1 MVKRI
6 SEYRQIMRKIK
17 WYIIAFALL
26 LTACKSASLQEE
38 AKGKYGQVKLNDVE
52 RAEVDSMVNGV
63 AFRLVHEMQKN
74 HDNLLVSP
82 LGLCYALNMLNA
94 GADGATQRQIN
105 RFLGRKIL
113 ADRLCRTMLLADAA
127 TKDRQVKTQSDKVT
141 TLIVDNRVDVGR
153 GIDLLPA
160 YEERMKVCYF
170 AAIEEEKEA
179 QKIILSNTLRFDGVW
194 KEAFDSS
201 QTQVSLFTTAEGKQQ
216 KVPLMS
222 GRFKLDYAETNDYQ
236 LVKIPYNGGFNLYV
250 LLPKTGEKLE
260 SIVSKLDVTTW
271 QQALKQM
278 QMADVSLWFPRFSTA
293 KKNDMISVLKNLGVR
308 DAFDM
313 QLANLSKMTLGQAYV
328 SGVKQEVQIDFNE
341 QRTEAEAKTTME
353 VAVLCAT
360 EEPKKKEIQRRFV
373 RCDHPFLYVVTNRF
387 GAICFIGEVQQS

>member
-17 WYIIAFALL
+17 WYIVAFALL
-26 LTACKSASLQEE
+26 LTACKSASLQDES
-38 AKGKYGQVKLNDVE
+38 KGKYGQVKLNDTE

-141 TLIVDNRVDVGR
+141 TLIVDNRVDVGC
-153 GIDLLPA
+153 GISLLPA
-160 YEERMKVCYF
+160 FEECMKESYF
-170 AAIEEEKEA
+170 AAIEEGNEA

-222 GRFKLDYAETNDYQ
+222 GRFKLDYTETNDYQ

-260 SIVSKLDVTTW
+260 PIVSKLDVTTW

-278 QMADVSLWFPRFSTA
+278 QMADVSLWFPRLSTA

-308 DAFDM
+308 DAFDT

>member
-6 SEYRQIMRKIK
+6 SEYRQSMRKIK
-17 WYIIAFALL
+17 WYIISFALL
-26 LTACKSASLQEE
+26 LTACKSASLQDE
-38 AKGKYGQVKLNDVE
+38 AKGKYGQVKLNDAE

-82 LGLCYALNMLNA
+82 LGLCYTLNMLNA
-94 GADGATQRQIN
+94 GADGATQRQIS
-105 RFLGRKIL
+105 RFLGRNIL
-113 ADRLCRTMLLADAA
+113 ADRLCRKMLLVDEA
-127 TKDRQVKTQSDKVT
+127 TKDGQAKAQNDKVT
-141 TLIVDNRVDVGR
+141 KMNVDNRVDVGR
-153 GIDLLPA
+153 GISLLPA
-160 YEERMKVCYF
+160 FEERMKESYF
-170 AAIEEEKEA
+170 AVIEEGNEA
-179 QKIILSNTLRFDGVW
+179 QKIMLSNTLRFDGVW

-222 GRFKLDYAETNDYQ
+222 GRFKLDYTETNDYQ

-260 SIVSKLDVTTW
+260 SIVSNLNVTTW

-278 QMADVSLWFPRFSTA
+278 QMADVSLWFPRLSTA

-308 DAFDM
+308 DAFDT

-373 RCDHPFLYVVTNRF
+373 RCDHPFFYVVTNRF
-387 GAICFIGEVQQS
+387 GAICFIGEVQRF

>member
-1 MVKRI
+1 VVKRI

-38 AKGKYGQVKLNDVE
+38 AKGKYGQVKLNDAE
-52 RAEVDSMVNGV
+52 RVEVDNMVNGV
-63 AFRLVHEMQKN
+63 AFRLIHEMQKN

-127 TKDRQVKTQSDKVT
+127 TKDRQVKTQNDKVT

-160 YEERMKVCYF
+160 FEERMKKSYF
-170 AAIEEEKEA
+170 AAIEEGNEA

-260 SIVSKLDVTTW
+260 PIVSKLDVTTW

-278 QMADVSLWFPRFSTA
+278 QMADVSLWFPRLSTA

-308 DAFDM
+308 DAFDT

-373 RCDHPFLYVVTNRF
+373 RCDHPFLYIVTNRF

>member
-6 SEYRQIMRKIK
+6 SEYRQIMRKIN

-26 LTACKSASLQEE
+26 LTACKPASLQGET
-38 AKGKYGQVKLNDVE
+38 KGKHGPVKLNDAE
-52 RAEVDSMVNGV
+52 RAEVYSMVNGV

-105 RFLGRKIL
+105 RVLGRNIL

-127 TKDRQVKTQSDKVT
+127 TKDGQVKTQSDKVT

-160 YEERMKVCYF
+160 FEERMKVCYF
-170 AAIEEEKEA
+170 AAIEKGNEA

-216 KVPLMS
+216 KVPMMS
-222 GRFKLDYAETNDYQ
+222 GRFKLDYTETNDYQ

-278 QMADVSLWFPRFSTA
+278 QMADVSLWFPRLSTA

-341 QRTEAEAKTTME
+341 QRTEAEAITTME
-353 VAVLCAT
+353 VAVLSAT
-360 EEPKKKEIQRRFV
+360 KEPKKKEIQRRFV

-387 GAICFIGEVQQS
+387 GAICFIGEVQRF

>member
-1 MVKRI
+1 
-6 SEYRQIMRKIK
+6 MRKIK

-26 LTACKSASLQEE
+26 LTACKSASLQDE

-105 RFLGRKIL
+105 RFLGREIL

-170 AAIEEEKEA
+170 AAIEEGKEA

-222 GRFKLDYAETNDYQ
+222 GRFKLDYTETNDYQ

-250 LLPKTGEKLE
+250 LLPKTREKLE
-260 SIVSKLDVTTW
+260 PIVSKLDVTTW

-278 QMADVSLWFPRFSTA
+278 QMADVSLWFPRLSTA

-373 RCDHPFLYVVTNRF
+373 RCDHPFFYVVTNRF

>member
-26 LTACKSASLQEE
+26 LTACKSASLQDE
-38 AKGKYGQVKLNDVE
+38 AKGKYGQVKLNDAE

-105 RFLGRKIL
+105 RVLGRNIL
-113 ADRLCRTMLLADAA
+113 ADRLCRKMLLADAA
-127 TKDRQVKTQSDKVT
+127 TKDGQAKAQNDKVT
-141 TLIVDNRVDVGR
+141 TLIVDNKVDVGR

-160 YEERMKVCYF
+160 FEERMKVCYF
-170 AAIEEEKEA
+170 AVIEEGKEA

-260 SIVSKLDVTTW
+260 SIVSKLNVTTW

-353 VAVLCAT
+353 VAVLSAT

-387 GAICFIGEVQQS
+387 GAICFIGEVQRF

>member
-1 MVKRI
+1 MKRI

-17 WYIIAFALL
+17 WYIIVFALL
-26 LTACKSASLQEE
+26 LTACKSASLQDE

-105 RFLGRKIL
+105 RFLGREIL

-160 YEERMKVCYF
+160 FEERMKVCYF
-170 AAIEEEKEA
+170 AAIEEGKEA

-201 QTQVSLFTTAEGKQQ
+201 QTQVGLFTTAEGKQQ

-260 SIVSKLDVTTW
+260 PIVSKLNMTTW

-387 GAICFIGEVQQS
+387 GAICFIGEVQRF

>member
-26 LTACKSASLQEE
+26 LTACKPASLQGET
-38 AKGKYGQVKLNDVE
+38 KGKHGPVKLNDAE

-105 RFLGRKIL
+105 RVLGRKIL

-127 TKDRQVKTQSDKVT
+127 TKDRQVKAQNDKVT

-153 GIDLLPA
+153 GISLLPA
-160 YEERMKVCYF
+160 FEERMKESYF
-170 AAIEEEKEA
+170 AAIEEGKEA

-201 QTQVSLFTTAEGKQQ
+201 QTQVGLFTTAEGKQQ

-222 GRFKLDYAETNDYQ
+222 GRFKLDYTETSDYQ

-260 SIVSKLDVTTW
+260 PIVSKLDVTTW

-278 QMADVSLWFPRFSTA
+278 QMADVSLWFPRLSTA

>member
-6 SEYRQIMRKIK
+6 SEYRQSMRKIK
-17 WYIIAFALL
+17 WYIVAFALL
-26 LTACKSASLQEE
+26 LTACKSASLQDE
-38 AKGKYGQVKLNDVE
+38 AKGKYGQVKLNDTE
-52 RAEVDSMVNGV
+52 RAEVDSMVNGI

-94 GADGATQRQIN
+94 GADGATQRQIS
-105 RFLGRKIL
+105 RFLGRDIL
-113 ADRLCRTMLLADAA
+113 ADRLCRKMLLVDAA
-127 TKDRQVKTQSDKVT
+127 TKDRQVKAQNDKVT

-160 YEERMKVCYF
+160 FEERMKVCYF
-170 AAIEEEKEA
+170 AAIEEGNEA

-250 LLPKTGEKLE
+250 LLPKTGKKLE

-373 RCDHPFLYVVTNRF
+373 RCDHPFFYVVTNRF

>member
-17 WYIIAFALL
+17 WYIVAFALL
-26 LTACKSASLQEE
+26 LTACKSASLQDES
-38 AKGKYGQVKLNDVE
+38 KGKYGQVKLNDTE

-141 TLIVDNRVDVGR
+141 TLIVDNRVDVGC
-153 GIDLLPA
+153 GISLLPA
-160 YEERMKVCYF
+160 FEECMKESYF
-170 AAIEEEKEA
+170 AAIEEGNEA

-222 GRFKLDYAETNDYQ
+222 GRFKLDYTETNDYQ

-271 QQALKQM
+271 QQTLKQM
-278 QMADVSLWFPRFSTA
+278 QMADVSLWFPRLSTA

>member
-1 MVKRI
+1 MKRI
-6 SEYRQIMRKIK
+6 SEYRQSMRKIK

-38 AKGKYGQVKLNDVE
+38 AKGKYGQVKLNEVE

-105 RFLGRKIL
+105 RVLGRNIL
-113 ADRLCRTMLLADAA
+113 ADRLCRTMLLVDAA

-160 YEERMKVCYF
+160 FEERMKVCYF
-170 AAIEEEKEA
+170 AAIEEGNEA

-216 KVPLMS
+216 KVPLMR
-222 GRFKLDYAETNDYQ
+222 GRFKLDYTETNDYQ

-260 SIVSKLDVTTW
+260 PIVSKLNVTTW
-271 QQALKQM
+271 QQALKHM
-278 QMADVSLWFPRFSTA
+278 QMADVSLWFPRLSTA

-353 VAVLCAT
+353 VAVLSAT

-373 RCDHPFLYVVTNRF
+373 RCDHPFFYVVTNRF
-387 GAICFIGEVQQS
+387 GAICFIGEVQRF

>member
-1 MVKRI
+1 
-6 SEYRQIMRKIK
+6 MRKIK

-26 LTACKSASLQEE
+26 LTACKSASLQDE
-38 AKGKYGQVKLNDVE
+38 AKGKYGQVKLNDAE

-105 RFLGRKIL
+105 RFLGREIL

-160 YEERMKVCYF
+160 FEERMKVCYF
-170 AAIEEEKEA
+170 AAIEEGKEA

-201 QTQVSLFTTAEGKQQ
+201 QTQESLFTTAEGKQQ
-216 KVPLMS
+216 KVPLMC
-222 GRFKLDYAETNDYQ
+222 GRFKLDYTETNDYQ

-278 QMADVSLWFPRFSTA
+278 QMADVSLWLPRFSTA

-313 QLANLSKMTLGQAYV
+313 QLANLSKMTLEQAYV

-387 GAICFIGEVQQS
+387 GAICFIGEVQRF

>member
-6 SEYRQIMRKIK
+6 SEYRQSMRKIK
-17 WYIIAFALL
+17 WYIVAFALL
-26 LTACKSASLQEE
+26 LTACKSASLQDE

-52 RAEVDSMVNGV
+52 RAEVDSMVNGI

-94 GADGATQRQIN
+94 GADGATQRQIS
-105 RFLGRKIL
+105 RFLGRNIL
-113 ADRLCRTMLLADAA
+113 ADRLCRKMLLADAA
-127 TKDRQVKTQSDKVT
+127 TNEGQAKAQNDKVT

-160 YEERMKVCYF
+160 FEERMKVCYF
-170 AAIEEEKEA
+170 AAIEEGNEA

-260 SIVSKLDVTTW
+260 PIVSKLDVTTW

-278 QMADVSLWFPRFSTA
+278 QMADVSLWLPRLSTA

-373 RCDHPFLYVVTNRF
+373 RCDHPFLYIVTNRF

>member
-1 MVKRI
+1 MKRI

-17 WYIIAFALL
+17 WYIIVFALL
-26 LTACKSASLQEE
+26 LTACKSASLQDE
-38 AKGKYGQVKLNDVE
+38 AKGKYGQVKLNDAE

-63 AFRLVHEMQKN
+63 AFRLIHEMQKN

-113 ADRLCRTMLLADAA
+113 ADSLCRKMLLIDAA
-127 TKDRQVKTQSDKVT
+127 TKHGQAKAQNDKVT
-141 TLIVDNRVDVGR
+141 TLIVDNRVDVGC
-153 GIDLLPA
+153 GISLLPA
-160 YEERMKVCYF
+160 FEECMKESYF
-170 AAIEEEKEA
+170 AAIEEGNEA

-222 GRFKLDYAETNDYQ
+222 GRFKLDYTETNDYQ

-260 SIVSKLDVTTW
+260 PIVSKLDVTTW

-278 QMADVSLWFPRFSTA
+278 QMADVSLWLPRLSTA

-313 QLANLSKMTLGQAYV
+313 QLANLSKMTLEQAYV

-360 EEPKKKEIQRRFV
+360 EEPKKKEIQRKFV
-373 RCDHPFLYVVTNRF
+373 RCDHPFLYIVTNRF

>member
-1 MVKRI
+1 
-6 SEYRQIMRKIK
+6 MRKIK
-17 WYIIAFALL
+17 WYIIAFVLL

-38 AKGKYGQVKLNDVE
+38 AKGKYGQVKLNDTE

-94 GADGATQRQIN
+94 GADGTTQRQIS
-105 RFLGRKIL
+105 RFLGRNIL
-113 ADRLCRTMLLADAA
+113 ADSLCRKMLLIDAA
-127 TKDRQVKTQSDKVT
+127 TKHGQAKAQNDKVT

-153 GIDLLPA
+153 GISLLPA
-160 YEERMKVCYF
+160 FEERMKESYF
-170 AAIEEEKEA
+170 AMIEEENEA

-222 GRFKLDYAETNDYQ
+222 GRFKLDYTETNDYQ

-260 SIVSKLDVTTW
+260 SIVSKLNVTTW

-278 QMADVSLWFPRFSTA
+278 QMADVSLWFPRLSTA

-313 QLANLSKMTLGQAYV
+313 QLAKMTLGQAYV

-373 RCDHPFLYVVTNRF
+373 RCDHPFLYIVTNRF

>member
-1 MVKRI
+1 
-6 SEYRQIMRKIK
+6 MRKIK

-26 LTACKSASLQEE
+26 LTACKSASLQDE
-38 AKGKYGQVKLNDVE
+38 AKGKHGKVTLNDAE
-52 RAEVDSMVNGV
+52 RAEADSMVNGV

-105 RFLGRKIL
+105 RFLGREIL
-113 ADRLCRTMLLADAA
+113 ADHLCRTMLLADAA
-127 TKDRQVKTQSDKVT
+127 TKDGQAKTQSDKVT

-160 YEERMKVCYF
+160 FEERMKVCYF
-170 AAIEEEKEA
+170 AAIEEESEA

-222 GRFKLDYAETNDYQ
+222 GRFKLDYAEISDYQ

-250 LLPKTGEKLE
+250 LLPKTGKKLE

-278 QMADVSLWFPRFSTA
+278 QMADVSLWFPRLSTA

-353 VAVLCAT
+353 VAVLSAT

-373 RCDHPFLYVVTNRF
+373 RCDHPFFYVVTNRF

>member
-17 WYIIAFALL
+17 WYIIAFTLL
-26 LTACKSASLQEE
+26 LTACKSASLQDE
-38 AKGKYGQVKLNDVE
+38 AKGKYGQVKLNDTE

-127 TKDRQVKTQSDKVT
+127 TKDRQVKTQNDKVT

-160 YEERMKVCYF
+160 FEERMKKSYF
-170 AAIEEEKEA
+170 AAIEEGNEA

-201 QTQVSLFTTAEGKQQ
+201 QTQVGLFTTAEGKQQ
-216 KVPLMS
+216 KVQLMS
-222 GRFKLDYAETNDYQ
+222 GRFKLDYTETNDYQ

-260 SIVSKLDVTTW
+260 SIVSKLNVTTW

-278 QMADVSLWFPRFSTA
+278 QMADVSLWFPRLSTA
-293 KKNDMISVLKNLGVR
+293 KKNDMISVLKHLGVR

-373 RCDHPFLYVVTNRF
+373 RCDHPFLYIVTNRF

>member
-17 WYIIAFALL
+17 WYIIAFTLL
-26 LTACKSASLQEE
+26 LTACKSASLQDE
-38 AKGKYGQVKLNDVE
+38 AKGKYGQVKLNDTE

-94 GADGATQRQIN
+94 GADGATQRQISH
-105 RFLGRKIL
+105 FLGREIL

-127 TKDRQVKTQSDKVT
+127 TKDRQVKTQNDKVT

-160 YEERMKVCYF
+160 FEERMKVCYF
-170 AAIEEEKEA
+170 AAIEEGKEA

-222 GRFKLDYAETNDYQ
+222 GRFKLDYAETSDYQ

-260 SIVSKLDVTTW
+260 SIVSKLNVTTW

-278 QMADVSLWFPRFSTA
+278 QMADVSLWFPRLSTA

-387 GAICFIGEVQQS
+387 GAICFIGEVQRF

>member
-26 LTACKSASLQEE
+26 LTACKSASLQDE

-160 YEERMKVCYF
+160 FEERMKVCYF
-170 AAIEEEKEA
+170 AAIEEGKEA

-222 GRFKLDYAETNDYQ
+222 GRFKLDYTETNDYQ

-260 SIVSKLDVTTW
+260 PIVSKLNVTTW

-373 RCDHPFLYVVTNRF
+373 RCDHPFLYIVTNRF
-387 GAICFIGEVQQS
+387 GAICFIGEVQRF

>member
-1 MVKRI
+1 MKRI

-26 LTACKSASLQEE
+26 LTACKSASLQDE
-38 AKGKYGQVKLNDVE
+38 AKGKYGQVKLNDAE

-105 RFLGRKIL
+105 RFLGREIL

-153 GIDLLPA
+153 GISLLPA
-160 YEERMKVCYF
+160 FEERMKESYF
-170 AAIEEEKEA
+170 AAIEEGNEA
-179 QKIILSNTLRFDGVW
+179 QKIMLSNTLRFDGVW

-201 QTQVSLFTTAEGKQQ
+201 QTQVSLFTTAEGKLQ

-222 GRFKLDYAETNDYQ
+222 GRFKLDYTETNDYQ

-260 SIVSKLDVTTW
+260 SIVSKLNVTTW

-278 QMADVSLWFPRFSTA
+278 QMADVSLWFPRLSTA

-353 VAVLCAT
+353 VAVLSAT

>member
-1 MVKRI
+1 
-6 SEYRQIMRKIK
+6 MRKIK

-38 AKGKYGQVKLNDVE
+38 AKGKYGQVKLNDAE

-94 GADGATQRQIN
+94 GADGATQRQISH
-105 RFLGRKIL
+105 FLGREIL

-160 YEERMKVCYF
+160 FEERMKVCYF
-170 AAIEEEKEA
+170 AAIEEGKEA

-201 QTQVSLFTTAEGKQQ
+201 QTQESLFTTAEGKQQ

-260 SIVSKLDVTTW
+260 PIVSKFDVTTW

-373 RCDHPFLYVVTNRF
+373 RCDHPFLYIVTNRF
-387 GAICFIGEVQQS
+387 GAICFIGEVQRF

>member
-26 LTACKSASLQEE
+26 LTACKSASLQDE

-170 AAIEEEKEA
+170 AAIEEGKEA

-260 SIVSKLDVTTW
+260 SIVSKLNVTTW

-278 QMADVSLWFPRFSTA
+278 QMADVSLWFPRLSTA

-360 EEPKKKEIQRRFV
+360 EEPKKKEIQRKFV

-387 GAICFIGEVQQS
+387 GVICFIGEVQRS

>member
-1 MVKRI
+1 
-6 SEYRQIMRKIK
+6 MRKIK

-26 LTACKSASLQEE
+26 LTACKSASLQDE
-38 AKGKYGQVKLNDVE
+38 AKGKYGQVKLNDAE

-63 AFRLVHEMQKN
+63 AFRLIHEIQKN

-94 GADGATQRQIN
+94 GADGATQRQISH
-105 RFLGRKIL
+105 FLGREIL

-127 TKDRQVKTQSDKVT
+127 TKDGQAKAQNDKVT

-160 YEERMKVCYF
+160 FEERMKVCYF
-170 AAIEEEKEA
+170 AAVEKGNEA

-222 GRFKLDYAETNDYQ
+222 GWFKLDYAETSDYQ

-260 SIVSKLDVTTW
+260 PIVSKLDVTTW

-278 QMADVSLWFPRFSTA
+278 QMADVSLWFPRLSTA

-313 QLANLSKMTLGQAYV
+313 QLANLSKMTLEQAYV

>member
-26 LTACKSASLQEE
+26 LTACKPASLQCET
-38 AKGKYGQVKLNDVE
+38 KGKHGPVKLNDAE
-52 RAEVDSMVNGV
+52 RAEADRMVNGV
-63 AFRLVHEMQKN
+63 AFHLVHEMQKN

-105 RFLGRKIL
+105 RVLGREIL

-127 TKDRQVKTQSDKVT
+127 TKDRQVKTQNDKVT

-160 YEERMKVCYF
+160 FEERMKVCYF
-170 AAIEEEKEA
+170 AAIEEGKEA

-260 SIVSKLDVTTW
+260 PIVSKLDVTTW

-278 QMADVSLWFPRFSTA
+278 QMADVSLWFPRLSTA

>member
-26 LTACKSASLQEE
+26 LTACKSASLQDE
-38 AKGKYGQVKLNDVE
+38 AKGKYGRVKLNDAE

-105 RFLGRKIL
+105 RVLGRNIL

-127 TKDRQVKTQSDKVT
+127 TKDGQAKAQNDKVT

-153 GIDLLPA
+153 GIDLLTA
-160 YEERMKVCYF
+160 FEERMKVCYF
-170 AAIEEEKEA
+170 AAVEEGKEA

-201 QTQVSLFTTAEGKQQ
+201 QTQVSLFTTAEGKQK

-222 GRFKLDYAETNDYQ
+222 GRFKLDYTETNDYQ

-250 LLPKTGEKLE
+250 LLPKIGEKLE
-260 SIVSKLDVTTW
+260 SIVSKLNVTTW

-278 QMADVSLWFPRFSTA
+278 QMADVSLWFPRLSTA

-387 GAICFIGEVQQS
+387 GAICFMGAYQQP

>member
-1 MVKRI
+1 
-6 SEYRQIMRKIK
+6 MRKIK

-26 LTACKSASLQEE
+26 LTACKSASLQDE
-38 AKGKYGQVKLNDVE
+38 AKGKYGQMKLNDTE

-82 LGLCYALNMLNA
+82 LGLCYTLNMLNA
-94 GADGATQRQIN
+94 GADGATQRQIS
-105 RFLGRKIL
+105 RFLGRDIL
-113 ADRLCRTMLLADAA
+113 ADRLCRKMLLVDAA
-127 TKDRQVKTQSDKVT
+127 TKDGQAKAQNDKVT
-141 TLIVDNRVDVGR
+141 TLIVDNRVDVGC
-153 GIDLLPA
+153 GISLLPA
-160 YEERMKVCYF
+160 FEERMKECYF
-170 AAIEEEKEA
+170 ATIEEENEA

-201 QTQVSLFTTAEGKQQ
+201 QTQISLFTTAEGKQQ

-260 SIVSKLDVTTW
+260 SIVSKLNVTTW

-293 KKNDMISVLKNLGVR
+293 KKNAMISVLKNLGVR

-353 VAVLCAT
+353 VAVLSAT

-373 RCDHPFLYVVTNRF
+373 RCDHPFFYVVTNRF

>member
-6 SEYRQIMRKIK
+6 SEYRQSMRKIK
-17 WYIIAFALL
+17 WYIISFALL
-26 LTACKSASLQEE
+26 LTACKSASLQDE
-38 AKGKYGQVKLNDVE
+38 AKGKYGQVKLNDAE

-82 LGLCYALNMLNA
+82 LGLCYTLNMLNA
-94 GADGATQRQIN
+94 GADGATQRQIS
-105 RFLGRKIL
+105 RFLGRNIL
-113 ADRLCRTMLLADAA
+113 ADRLCRKMLLVDAA
-127 TKDRQVKTQSDKVT
+127 TKDGQAKAQNDKVT

-153 GIDLLPA
+153 GISLLPA
-160 YEERMKVCYF
+160 FEERMKESYF
-170 AAIEEEKEA
+170 AVIEEGNEA
-179 QKIILSNTLRFDGVW
+179 QKIMLSNTLRFDGVW

-222 GRFKLDYAETNDYQ
+222 GRFKLDYTETNDYQ

-260 SIVSKLDVTTW
+260 SIVSNLNVTTW

-278 QMADVSLWFPRFSTA
+278 QMADVSLWFPRLSTA

-353 VAVLCAT
+353 VAVLSAT

-373 RCDHPFLYVVTNRF
+373 RCDHPFFYVVTNRF
-387 GAICFIGEVQQS
+387 GAICFIGEVQRF

>member
-1 MVKRI
+1 
-6 SEYRQIMRKIK
+6 
-17 WYIIAFALL
+17 
-26 LTACKSASLQEE
+26 
-38 AKGKYGQVKLNDVE
+38 
-52 RAEVDSMVNGV
+52 
-63 AFRLVHEMQKN
+63 
-74 HDNLLVSP
+74 
-82 LGLCYALNMLNA
+82 
-94 GADGATQRQIN
+94 
-105 RFLGRKIL
+105 
-113 ADRLCRTMLLADAA
+113 
-127 TKDRQVKTQSDKVT
+127 
-141 TLIVDNRVDVGR
+141 
-153 GIDLLPA
+153 
-160 YEERMKVCYF
+160 
-170 AAIEEEKEA
+170 
-179 QKIILSNTLRFDGVW
+179 
-194 KEAFDSS
+194 
-201 QTQVSLFTTAEGKQQ
+201 
-216 KVPLMS
+216 MS

-260 SIVSKLDVTTW
+260 SIVSKLNVTTW

-278 QMADVSLWFPRFSTA
+278 QMADVSLWFPRLSTA

-360 EEPKKKEIQRRFV
+360 EEPKKKEIQRKFV

-387 GAICFIGEVQQS
+387 GVICFIGEVQRS

>member
-26 LTACKSASLQEE
+26 LTACKPASLQGET
-38 AKGKYGQVKLNDVE
+38 KGKHGPVKLNDAE
-52 RAEVDSMVNGV
+52 RAEADRMVNGV

-105 RFLGRKIL
+105 RVLGRNIL

-127 TKDRQVKTQSDKVT
+127 TKDGQVKTQSDKVT

-160 YEERMKVCYF
+160 FEERMKVCYF
-170 AAIEEEKEA
+170 AAIEKGNEA

-260 SIVSKLDVTTW
+260 SIVSKLNVTTW
-271 QQALKQM
+271 QQALKQL
-278 QMADVSLWFPRFSTA
+278 QIADVSLWFPRLSTA
-293 KKNDMISVLKNLGVR
+293 KKNDMMSVLKNSGVR

>member
-17 WYIIAFALL
+17 WYIIAFTLL

-38 AKGKYGQVKLNDVE
+38 AKGKYGQVKLNDTE

-160 YEERMKVCYF
+160 FEERMKESYF
-170 AAIEEEKEA
+170 AAIEEENEA

-201 QTQVSLFTTAEGKQQ
+201 QTQVGLFTTAEGKQQ

-260 SIVSKLDVTTW
+260 SIVSKLNVTTW

-313 QLANLSKMTLGQAYV
+313 QLANLSKMTLEQAYV

-353 VAVLCAT
+353 VAVLCAM

>member
-26 LTACKSASLQEE
+26 LTACKSASLQDE

-63 AFRLVHEMQKN
+63 AFRLIHEMQKN

-94 GADGATQRQIN
+94 GADGATQRQISH
-105 RFLGRKIL
+105 FLGRKIL

-127 TKDRQVKTQSDKVT
+127 TKDRQVKTQNDKVT

-160 YEERMKVCYF
+160 FEERMKKSYF
-170 AAIEEEKEA
+170 AAIEEENEA

-260 SIVSKLDVTTW
+260 PIVSNLNVTTW

-278 QMADVSLWFPRFSTA
+278 QMADVSLWFPRLSTA

-313 QLANLSKMTLGQAYV
+313 QLANLSKMTLEQAYV

-353 VAVLCAT
+353 VAVLSAT

-373 RCDHPFLYVVTNRF
+373 RCDHPFLYMVTNRF

>member
-26 LTACKSASLQEE
+26 LTACKSASLQDE
-38 AKGKYGQVKLNDVE
+38 AKGKYGQVKLNDAE

-94 GADGATQRQIN
+94 GADGATQRQISH
-105 RFLGRKIL
+105 FLGREIL

-160 YEERMKVCYF
+160 FEERMKESYF
-170 AAIEEEKEA
+170 AAIEEGNEA

-260 SIVSKLDVTTW
+260 PIVSKLDVTTW

-278 QMADVSLWFPRFSTA
+278 QMADVSLWFPRLSTA

-313 QLANLSKMTLGQAYV
+313 QLANLSKMTLEQAYV

-387 GAICFIGEVQQS
+387 GAICFIGEVQH

>member
-26 LTACKSASLQEE
+26 LTACKSASLQDE
-38 AKGKYGQVKLNDVE
+38 AKGKYGQVKLNDTE
-52 RAEVDSMVNGV
+52 RAEVDSMVNGM

-105 RFLGRKIL
+105 RFLGREIL

-153 GIDLLPA
+153 GISLLPA
-160 YEERMKVCYF
+160 FEERMKESYF
-170 AAIEEEKEA
+170 AAIEEGNEA
-179 QKIILSNTLRFDGVW
+179 QKIMLSNTLRFDGVW

-201 QTQVSLFTTAEGKQQ
+201 QTQVSLFTTADGKQQ

-260 SIVSKLDVTTW
+260 SIVSKLNVTTW

-278 QMADVSLWFPRFSTA
+278 QMADVSLWFPRLSTA

-373 RCDHPFLYVVTNRF
+373 RCDHPFLYIVTNRF
-387 GAICFIGEVQQS
+387 GAICFIGEVQ

>member
-1 MVKRI
+1 
-6 SEYRQIMRKIK
+6 MRKIK

-26 LTACKSASLQEE
+26 LTACKSASLQDE
-38 AKGKYGQVKLNDVE
+38 AKGKYGQVKLNDAE

-94 GADGATQRQIN
+94 GVDGATQRQISHI
-105 RFLGRKIL
+105 LGRNIL

-153 GIDLLPA
+153 GISLLPA
-160 YEERMKVCYF
+160 FEERMKESYF
-170 AAIEEEKEA
+170 AAIEEGNEA

-222 GRFKLDYAETNDYQ
+222 GRFKLDYTETNDYQ

-260 SIVSKLDVTTW
+260 SIVSKLNVTTW
-271 QQALKQM
+271 QRALKQM
-278 QMADVSLWFPRFSTA
+278 QMADVSLWFPRLSTA

-308 DAFDM
+308 DAFDT

>member
-38 AKGKYGQVKLNDVE
+38 AKGKYGQVKLNDTE
-52 RAEVDSMVNGV
+52 RAEIDSMVNGV

-105 RFLGRKIL
+105 RFLGREIL

-160 YEERMKVCYF
+160 FEERMKVCYF
-170 AAIEEEKEA
+170 AAIEEGKEA

-222 GRFKLDYAETNDYQ
+222 GRLKLDYTETNDYQ

-260 SIVSKLDVTTW
+260 SIVSKLNVTTW

-278 QMADVSLWFPRFSTA
+278 QMADVSLWFPRLSTA

>member
-26 LTACKSASLQEE
+26 LTACKPVSLQGET
-38 AKGKYGQVKLNDVE
+38 KGKHGPVKLNDAE
-52 RAEVDSMVNGV
+52 RAEADRMVNGV

-105 RFLGRKIL
+105 RVLGRNIL

-127 TKDRQVKTQSDKVT
+127 TKDGQVKAQNDKVT

-160 YEERMKVCYF
+160 FEECMKVCYF
-170 AAIEEEKEA
+170 AAIEEESEA

-194 KEAFDSS
+194 KETFDSS
-201 QTQVSLFTTAEGKQQ
+201 QTQVSLFTTAEGKLQ
-216 KVPLMS
+216 KVPMMS
-222 GRFKLDYAETNDYQ
+222 GRFKLEYTETNDYQ

-260 SIVSKLDVTTW
+260 SIVSKLNVTTW

-293 KKNDMISVLKNLGVR
+293 KKYDMISVLKNLGVR

-387 GAICFIGEVQQS
+387 GAICFIGEIQRF

>member
-6 SEYRQIMRKIK
+6 SEYRRIMRKIK

-26 LTACKSASLQEE
+26 LTACKSASLQGE

-63 AFRLVHEMQKN
+63 AFRLIHEMQKN

-160 YEERMKVCYF
+160 FEERMKVCYF
-170 AAIEEEKEA
+170 AAIEEGKEA

-201 QTQVSLFTTAEGKQQ
+201 QTQVGLFTTAEGKQK

-222 GRFKLDYAETNDYQ
+222 GRFKLDYTETNDYQ

-260 SIVSKLDVTTW
+260 SIVSKLNVTTW
-271 QQALKQM
+271 QRALKQM
-278 QMADVSLWFPRFSTA
+278 QMADVSLWFPRLSTA

-373 RCDHPFLYVVTNRF
+373 RCDHPFLYIVTNRF
-387 GAICFIGEVQQS
+387 GAICFIGEVQRF

>member
-38 AKGKYGQVKLNDVE
+38 AKGKYGQVKLNDAE

-74 HDNLLVSP
+74 HGNLLVSP

-141 TLIVDNRVDVGR
+141 TLIVDNRVDVGC
-153 GIDLLPA
+153 GISLLPA
-160 YEERMKVCYF
+160 FEECMKESYF
-170 AAIEEEKEA
+170 AAIEEGNEA

-216 KVPLMS
+216 KVSLMS
-222 GRFKLDYAETNDYQ
+222 GRFKLDYTETSDYQ

-271 QQALKQM
+271 QQVLKQM
-278 QMADVSLWFPRFSTA
+278 QMADVSLWFPRLSTA
-293 KKNDMISVLKNLGVR
+293 KKNNMISVLKNLGVR

-313 QLANLSKMTLGQAYV
+313 QLANLSKMTLEQAYV

-353 VAVLCAT
+353 IAVLCAT
-360 EEPKKKEIQRRFV
+360 EEPKKKEIQRKFV

>member
-26 LTACKSASLQEE
+26 LTACKPASLQGET
-38 AKGKYGQVKLNDVE
+38 KGKHGPVKLNDAE
-52 RAEVDSMVNGV
+52 RAEADRMVNGV

-105 RFLGRKIL
+105 HVLGRNIL

-127 TKDRQVKTQSDKVT
+127 TKDGQVKTQSDKVT

-160 YEERMKVCYF
+160 FEERMKVCYF
-170 AAIEEEKEA
+170 AAIEKESEA

-201 QTQVSLFTTAEGKQQ
+201 QTQVGLFTTAEGKLQ
-216 KVPLMS
+216 KVPMMS
-222 GRFKLDYAETNDYQ
+222 GRFKLDYAETSDYQ

-250 LLPKTGEKLE
+250 LLPKIGEKLE
-260 SIVSKLDVTTW
+260 SIVSKLNVTTW

-328 SGVKQEVQIDFNE
+328 SGVKQEVHIDFNE

-353 VAVLCAT
+353 VAVLSAT

-373 RCDHPFLYVVTNRF
+373 RCDHPFLYVVTNRS